1 MTGSCNDGNDMKLHT
16 KLYYQAKERDK
27 LDKQNADREKIS
39 KIDVPRSA
47 VCGLERTLSARNKKE
62 WQISVNT
69 GMVILIPKNAKKF
82 FVG

>member
-39 KIDVPRSA
+39 KLMFQEVQYVD
-47 VCGLERTLSARNKKE
+47 
-62 WQISVNT
+62 
-69 GMVILIPKNAKKF
+69 
-82 FVG
+82 